1 MTKAVTVSNFLI
13 WKRPWRNAE
22 PRHRGEIKEILL
34 QHREYLH
41 DWMKLHHVAQ
51 IRKDVHTIPGVN
63 PE

>member
-1 MTKAVTVSNFLI
+1 M
-13 WKRPWRNAE
+13 RNLAIE
-22 PRHRGEIKEILL
+22 EKYKEILL

-51 IRKDVHTIPGVN
+51 IRKDVHTILGVN

>member
-1 MTKAVTVSNFLI
+1 MDTL
-13 WKRPWRNAE
+13 
-22 PRHRGEIKEILL
+22 EIANDYVNTSWEEFEEKYKEILL